1 MKENSS
7 TGRAWIELDRAALLH
22 NVDVLRDLLPPG
34 CQLMPAVK
42 ANAYGHGAVWVAQ
55 ELNQVGVNAFC
66 VATVQEGAELREH
79 GVTGEILVLGYTHPT
94 QFPLLWQY
102 GLTQTVL
109 DRAYAETLNASGGV
123 TLAQVAIDTGMHRL
137 GLPWD
142 DPDQL
147 MAVLSLPN
155 LHVTEIGR
163 ASCRERVS

>member
-102 GLTQTVL
+102 GQ
-109 DRAYAETLNASGGV
+109 
-123 TLAQVAIDTGMHRL
+123 
-137 GLPWD
+137 
-142 DPDQL
+142 
-147 MAVLSLPN
+147 
-155 LHVTEIGR
+155 IGR
-163 ASCRERVS
+163 AHV